1 MVKQNNEK
9 KELYYGKDNKGGYS
23 IYIPSINSSEWFCSY
38 NAILKTYSKKFYNF
52 INSDKIN

>member
-1 MVKQNNEK
+1 MLKQNNEK
-9 KELYYGKDNKGGYS
+9 KDLYYGKDSIGGYS

-38 NAILKTYSKKFYNF
+38 NAILKTYSKKLYNY